1 MPINFGDAT
10 LRLNPVSQ
18 ITLGQTGGG
27 ADRSLERERLKLMRE
42 QFEEQRRQNQE
53 REALGR
59 LEEAGRTTRE
69 KMQADAQAAKLQAEQ
84 RAALMQRR
92 QEAIG
97 EFGKRASAGDIEGAE
112 GMVPMLDSL
121 GVAVSREG
129 EEHGLPRY
137 RFDADPEGTAA
148 EAAAAT
154 DARMDGADIGANEMD
169 QAGIGYPTDEQGTL
183 DEPRSLTGPQA
194 FSAAMEASRFSGL
207 HGGMP
212 LRAAPE
218 ADLQG
223 AVPRGVIDMG
233 AMASETERRLNPALS
248 GLVGAY
254 PDASGPDPGA
264 YRRSADQTAGS
275 VKGLGLPAAK
285 AVERFDALR
294 GGPDSIIR
302 AELAAEAQKAET
314 KEKRTELSE
323 TEKQRFFNNGT
334 QLAKSAAGTYD
345 MKAVIERR
353 KTIAQA
359 ASVLTNNDDSDDH
372 LAGATISRMM
382 GERGAT
388 TEGDVQRVLGSAAMS
403 FLERIKTRAYKE
415 AIGGLST
422 QQKNALMGVLK
433 EAEEADS
440 RRVNDYLGNLDELI
454 ASPDTHPEVA
464 RGVRAQRLLVPKDL
478 RDAYE
483 ASRGEKT
490 SQAGPDTPLSEQSVA
505 DQKLFDETLNSLAKE
520 AGLAADKIRKIIG
533 KESGGRADAENPS
546 GATGLIQF
554 MPEIAKSLGTST
566 EELKKMS
573 PAEQLP
579 FVIEY
584 FKSRGVTE
592 KHDQGD
598 YYVAVAAPAFLGKPD
613 STEVYKRG
621 TPEYDQNPSWDVNK
635 DGVVTVG
642 DLKRWGGGKN
652 GADAAA
658 VDAEAEALRI
668 LEVGGY

>member
-137 RFDADPEGTAA
+137 RFDADPEATQ
-148 EAAAAT
+148 AAAT
-154 DARMDGADIGANEMD
+154 ERSMDGGDIAPEES
-169 QAGIGYPTDEQGTL
+169 IGYPTDEQGTL
-183 DEPRSLTGPQA
+183 DEPAGIPSTERA

-254 PDASGPDPGA
+254 PEP
-264 YRRSADQTAGS
+264 YRESAQQTADS
-275 VKGLGLPAAK
+275 VRGLGLPATK
-285 AVERFDALR
+285 AVEQFDKLR
-294 GGPDSIIR
+294 GGPDSMMR

-334 QLAKSAAGTYD
+334 QLAKGAAGTYD

-359 ASVLTNNDDSDDH
+359 ASVLTNNDDSDDY

-415 AIGGLST
+415 AFGGLST

-505 DQKLFDETLNSLAKE
+505 DQKLFDDTLNSLAKE

-533 KESGGRADAENPS
+533 KESGGRASAENPS

-554 MPEIAKSLGTST
+554 MPEIAKSLGTTT

-642 DLKRWGGGKN
+642 DLKRWGGGKK

-668 LEVGGY
+668 LEGGGY